1 MYKIKI
7 QNQKEK
13 AKKRFFTVLFI
24 LIVLLILISIALRF
38 INLDIKKKNVIY
50 TDIKTV
56 EDVLNYYKC
65 KYISET
71 ISKLDDYD
79 TDINL
84 IFKNNLYENDIS
96 NEKVFTAI
104 IKDIA
109 RVLKY
114 NSFRMIDNEKEIEIK
129 VLCQNGKINTIII
142 NDIEDYFI
150 YMDSQIDLKKYEEIK
165 TIDLSV
171 ESKEI
176 QELINNDW
184 KSDSYLGT
192 RESIFDG
199 YYEYFDEG
207 IKAKT
212 VSGKIFNII
221 FTEKYNQNVVDGI
234 YPGMEFSSIKNILG
248 NPSFEDEER
257 KIIGYKGKNIYVFFY
272 NDEISIYKNIDTD
285 TKDFFEL
292 VDKFLDDKLDLLDFM
307 NELTYMWPD
316 YSEYE
321 YDENGAFI
329 SYPLKGIEIKI
340 GQEGTNGIIIYNN
353 INADI
358 NVINSYLQNVE
369 FISRLK
375 IDAIFESEKRRLD
388 KDIEISK
395 KCEEFKENSKT
406 NSGESSKFDI
416 YSESDSNNSIT
427 KMNFIS
433 KDREYPNREI
443 IDRIDYF
450 LWIDDYIFLYSQSK
464 KGIYAFDLR
473 NGYKELILNGDQTF
487 KLESFESGL
496 LKYDNTEVIVQY

>member
-375 IDAIFESEKRRLD
+375 IDAILS
-388 KDIEISK
+388 
-395 KCEEFKENSKT
+395 
-406 NSGESSKFDI
+406 
-416 YSESDSNNSIT
+416 
-427 KMNFIS
+427 
-433 KDREYPNREI
+433 
-443 IDRIDYF
+443 
-450 LWIDDYIFLYSQSK
+450 
-464 KGIYAFDLR
+464 
-473 NGYKELILNGDQTF
+473 LIH
-487 KLESFESGL
+487 
-496 LKYDNTEVIVQY
+496 I

>member
-395 KCEEFKENSKT
+395 KCE
-406 NSGESSKFDI
+406 
-416 YSESDSNNSIT
+416 
-427 KMNFIS
+427 
-433 KDREYPNREI
+433 
-443 IDRIDYF
+443 
-450 LWIDDYIFLYSQSK
+450 
-464 KGIYAFDLR
+464 
-473 NGYKELILNGDQTF
+473 
-487 KLESFESGL
+487 
-496 LKYDNTEVIVQY
+496 

>member
-56 EDVLNYYKC
+56 EDVLNFYKC

>member
-24 LIVLLILISIALRF
+24 LIALLILISIALRF

-71 ISKLDDYD
+71 RSKLDDYD
-79 TDINL
+79 IDINL
-84 IFKNNLYENDIS
+84 VFKDNLYENDIS
-96 NEKVFTAI
+96 NEKNFTAI

-114 NSFRMIDNEKEIEIK
+114 NSFRMIDNEKEIEIN
-129 VLCQNGKINTIII
+129 VLCKNGKIDKIII
-142 NDIEDYFI
+142 NGIEDYFI

-165 TIDLSV
+165 TIDFSI

-192 RESIFDG
+192 RESIFEG

-207 IKAKT
+207 IKTKT

-221 FTEKYNQNVVDGI
+221 FTKKYNQNVVDGI
-234 YPGMEFSSIKNILG
+234 YPGMDLSSIKNILG
-248 NPSFEDEER
+248 TPSFEDEER
-257 KIIGYKGKNIYVFFY
+257 KVIGYKGKNVYVFFY
-272 NDEISIYKNIDTD
+272 NDEISIYRNINIDINE
-285 TKDFFEL
+285 FFEL
-292 VDKFLDDKLDLLDFM
+292 VDRFLDDELDLLDFM
-307 NELTYMWPD
+307 NKLTYIWPD

-321 YDENGAFI
+321 YDEKGAFI
-329 SYPLKGIEIKI
+329 SYPLKGIEIRI

-353 INADI
+353 INEDI
-358 NVINSYLQNVE
+358 SIINNYLQNVE

-375 IDAIFESEKRRLD
+375 VDAVFESEKRRID
-388 KDIEISK
+388 KGIKVLENCK
-395 KCEEFKENSKT
+395 EFEENNKSNSNKS
-406 NSGESSKFDI
+406 NKFYI
-416 YSESDSNNSIT
+416 YSENDTNNSIT

-433 KDREYPNREI
+433 KDKEYPNREI

-450 LWIDDYIFLYSQSK
+450 LWIDDYMFLYSQSR
-464 KGIYAFDLR
+464 KGIYAFDLK
-473 NGYKELILNGDQTF
+473 NGYKQLIIDGDQTF